1 MYRIGVDLGGT
12 NIAVGVVDDNYN
24 IIGRAKRKTNA
35 PRSAESVCDDIADAV
50 KEAVEECGLTLDDIA
65 SFGIG
70 TPGAVDTENGIIKS
84 AGNLEFFDV
93 NLKELLREKL
103 GKDFT
108 VENDGNAAAY
118 GEYIAGAGKGTE
130 NFIAI
135 TLGTGVGGGIILGGK
150 IYTGSNFAGA
160 ELGHIIINMN
170 GEYCTCGKHGCLEAY
185 ASATA
190 LVRQT
195 KRKMEQNPD
204 SVMWE
209 LCGGDIETVNGKTAF
224 DANRMGDRA
233 GKETVDEYIAYLAT
247 GVSNII
253 SVFQPDVLCIGG
265 GISGEGDALIKPVAN
280 YFSSVKSAKRV
291 GKSTLVCVAKLGND
305 AGIIGAAFMGV

>member
-12 NIAVGVVDDNYN
+12 NIAVGVVDENYN
-24 IIGRAKRKTNA
+24 IVGRAKRKTNA
-35 PRSAESVCDDIADAV
+35 KRGAESVCDDIAAAIR
-50 KEAVEECGLTLDDIA
+50 EAAEESGLSLDDIA

-70 TPGAVDTENGIIKS
+70 TPGSVDTKNGIIKS
-84 AGNLEFFDV
+84 AGNLQFFDV
-93 NLKELLREKL
+93 NLKEMLKERL

-135 TLGTGVGGGIILGGK
+135 TLGTGVGGGIVIGGK

-160 ELGHIIINMN
+160 ELGHMIINMN

-190 LVRQT
+190 LIRQT
-195 KRKMEQNPD
+195 IAKMKKYPD

-209 LCGGDIETVNGKTAF
+209 LCGKDINNVNGKTAF
-224 DANRMGDRA
+224 DANRMGDKA
-233 GKETVDEYIAYLAT
+233 GKETIDEYISYLAT

-265 GISGEGDALIKPVAN
+265 GISGEGEALINPVAN
-280 YFSSVKSAKRV
+280 YFSDVKSSKKV
-291 GKSTLVCVAKLGND
+291 GKATKILAARLGND
-305 AGIIGAAFMGV
+305 AGIIGAAYMNI

>member
-12 NIAVGVVDDNYN
+12 NIAVGVVDENYN

-35 PRSAESVCDDIADAV
+35 KRGAESVCDDIAAAIR
-50 KEAVEECGLTLDDIA
+50 EAAEESGLSLDDIA

-70 TPGAVDTENGIIKS
+70 TPGSVDTKNGIIKS
-84 AGNLEFFDV
+84 AGNLQFFDV
-93 NLKELLREKL
+93 NLKEMLKERL

-135 TLGTGVGGGIILGGK
+135 TLGTGVGGGIVIGGK

-160 ELGHIIINMN
+160 ELGHMIINMN
-170 GEYCTCGKHGCLEAY
+170 GEYCTCGKHGCFEAY

-190 LVRQT
+190 LIRQT
-195 KRKMEQNPD
+195 IAKMNKYPD

-209 LCGGDIETVNGKTAF
+209 LCGKDINNVNGKTAF
-224 DANRMGDRA
+224 DANRMGDKA
-233 GKETVDEYIAYLAT
+233 GKETIDEYISYLAT

-265 GISGEGDALIKPVAN
+265 GISGEGEALINPVAN
-280 YFSSVKSAKRV
+280 YFSDVKSSKKV
-291 GKSTLVCVAKLGND
+291 GKATKILAARLGND
-305 AGIIGAAFMGV
+305 AGIIGAAYMNV

>member
-12 NIAVGVVDDNYN
+12 NIAVGVVDENYN
-24 IIGRAKRKTNA
+24 IVGRAKRKTNA
-35 PRSAESVCDDIADAV
+35 KRGAESVCDDIAAAIR
-50 KEAVEECGLTLDDIA
+50 EAAEESGLSLDDIA

-70 TPGAVDTENGIIKS
+70 TPGSVDTKNGIIKS
-84 AGNLEFFDV
+84 AGNLQFFDV
-93 NLKELLREKL
+93 NLKEMLKERL
-103 GKDFT
+103 GKYFT

-135 TLGTGVGGGIILGGK
+135 TLGTGVGGGIVIGGK

-160 ELGHIIINMN
+160 ELGHMIINMN

-190 LVRQT
+190 LIRQT
-195 KRKMEQNPD
+195 IAKMNKYPD

-209 LCGGDIETVNGKTAF
+209 LCGKDINNVNGKTAF
-224 DANRMGDRA
+224 DANRMGDKA
-233 GKETVDEYIAYLAT
+233 GKETIDEYISYLAT

-265 GISGEGDALIKPVAN
+265 GISGEGEALINPVAN
-280 YFSSVKSAKRV
+280 YFSDVKSSKKV
-291 GKSTLVCVAKLGND
+291 GKATKILAARLGND
-305 AGIIGAAFMGV
+305 AGIIGAACMNV